1 MEEGILNSWK
11 EISSYLCVTER
22 TAQRY
27 KQYRELPV
35 VTDRAGHPII
45 KKESID
51 EWKLNPP
58 SP

>member
-27 KQYRELPV
+27 IIADPLLAELIQYDNR
-35 VTDRAGHPII
+35 GH
-45 KKESID
+45 D
-51 EWKLNPP
+51 
-58 SP
+58 